1 MSELTI
7 AMSRSANQPWGFR
20 LHGGVDF
27 ASALTVLKVSFCLVD
42 LFPLFPPHCC
52 LFEICTSP
60 FNWLIVML
68 GQLMLSARK
77 GWFFF
82 FFWLFF
88 LWILGRTW
96 VKRFVWF
103 GLVWFGLVWF
113 GFFNRWFSRDSSA
126 ISDTSVSLKDCWLE
140 MANLAYIIHGSWF
153 GHFQIFFMA
162 TLLCVRHFDT
172 VHRLLKIPPGRKAR
186 MGGGEGR

>member
-27 ASALTVLKVSFCLVD
+27 SSALTVLKVSFCLVD

-103 GLVWFGLVWF
+103 GLVWFGLV
-113 GFFNRWFSRDSSA
+113 FSIGDSREILQPFRIRRFLLRIA
-126 ISDTSVSLKDCWLE
+126 DWKWPTWHTL
-140 MANLAYIIHGSWF
+140 
-153 GHFQIFFMA
+153 FMA
-162 TLLCVRHFDT
+162 LDSVISKYSLWPLFCVSDISTLFTGC
-172 VHRLLKIPPGRKAR
+172 
-186 MGGGEGR
+186 